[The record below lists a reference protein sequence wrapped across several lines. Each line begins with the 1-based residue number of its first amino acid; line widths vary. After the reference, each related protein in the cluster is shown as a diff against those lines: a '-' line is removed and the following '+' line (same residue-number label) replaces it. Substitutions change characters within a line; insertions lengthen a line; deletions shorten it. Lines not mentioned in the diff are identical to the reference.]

1 MTREEIRAE
10 VKEKLQR
17 YASHTRTEEC
27 FISEDAMAKWISG
40 LLASETER
48 CAKLARG
55 WKDSCGER
63 ECGHTLDMVPEEI
76 AAMIEDPSKNDSE
89 KT

>member
-1 MTREEIRAE
+1 MTHEELVEQFYVDNHPTLAMYSPTLYRHR
-10 VKEKLQR
+10 VKE
-17 YASHTRTEEC
+17 
-27 FISEDAMAKWISG
+27 
-40 LLASETER
+40 LLDKAAADETER

-89 KT
+89 SKS